1 MFLEISSE
9 YGFAP
14 VVGVEPFPSLGRHGH
29 LRRAFSSGALR
40 VVTCRHL
47 TPVTL

>member
-1 MFLEISSE
+1 M
-9 YGFAP
+9 
-14 VVGVEPFPSLGRHGH
+14 LGNIRNLFGESMAQFERQEWR

-40 VVTCRHL
+40 VVTRRHL